1 MSPSPA
7 ASLPIVLP
15 PTLLITSAP
24 TQYFGPVTVQSSE
37 DNPIFSTG
45 SLKINTKSS
54 ISGYALN
61 INSSG
66 STAYLT
72 IDGQGVLNTVGSIT
86 TTSSVNSSSLKT
98 NSVQIYAQG
107 SLSGTPSLTIS
118 DTGDLSINS
127 KFSVT
132 AVSGNVTTSGTI
144 SSKDITVTGQIN
156 STGTITVGSDTD
168 NKVTLSNDGS
178 ITAKGTLQIGTNGE
192 RLTVTDASVSTS
204 KNLIVGSTAI
214 FNVNSTTGTLTTS
227 GDLKT
232 TDGTVYAQSLNINNG
247 KATINSNGEANM
259 TKITATS
266 GSFGLSGNLVIAADG
281 SLSAA
286 AGKTL
291 LNLDGSASFA
301 GTNAK
306 IGNDGHFETN
316 FSNYITPSDL
326 STSKATTGDL
336 TTTSTSKYLTTQ
348 NYVDGGLWYIQKQIN
363 LITNDDSNVV
373 DSFNQVFKL
382 VKQIT
387 GEGAVQTLDGIID
400 TTAEIKVS
408 VSDVIAN
415 NENAIVM
422 DCKSTVWADACAPLP
437 IPASVSSQY
446 FFDGWYF
453 ENMIN
458 TVDTNTTNKIN
469 WYIPPNGIT
478 MTIADIQN
486 MYMNIF
492 AISDKA
498 LPFISLYTHPKGTN
512 DLFSS
517 FAHAR
522 INYYFGV
529 TTTPSATINTS
540 YCLYT
545 GSEVPTNEYN
555 VTNLKCTSTSTANA
569 TNKNNGTYGTVK
581 TDGTYDTTIV
591 QPTDKISC
599 FSISTGS
606 LYPKNDVNFI
616 LSAFN
621 IKQKTGTTKFLFNN
635 ASVATNYLFNNSF
648 RINSDMTGIS
658 TTQYPTALGGLS
670 TYYNKYTD
678 KYLLPNQPV
687 LE

>member
-1 MSPSPA
+1 MPPSPA
-7 ASLPIVLP
+7 ALVSTVSAP
-15 PTLLITSAP
+15 LLTVPSAP
-24 TQYFGPVTVQSSE
+24 TYYLGSVKVKSSS
-37 DNPIFSTG
+37 DNPVFST
-45 SLKINTKSS
+45 SNLQIATNST

-61 INSSG
+61 INSNG

-72 IDGQGVLNTVGSIT
+72 IDSAGVVNTVGSIT
-86 TTSSVNSSSLKT
+86 TSSSVNSSSVNT
-98 NSVQIYAQG
+98 NSINIYRTG

-132 AVSGNVTTSGTI
+132 AVSGNITTSGTI
-144 SSKDITVTGQIN
+144 SSKDITVTGQFN

-178 ITAKGTLQIGTNGE
+178 ITAKGTLQIGASGE

-204 KNLIVGSTAI
+204 KNLIVGSSTL
-214 FNVNSTTGTLTTS
+214 FNVNSTTGALTTS

-247 KATINSNGEANM
+247 KATINSNGETTM
-259 TKITATS
+259 TKVTATS
-266 GSFGLSGNLVIAADG
+266 GSFGSSGSLVIAADG

-291 LNLDGSASFA
+291 LNADGSASFA
-301 GTNAK
+301 STNAK
-306 IGNDGHFETN
+306 IGTDGYFETN
-316 FSNYITPSDL
+316 FSSYSVPTEL
-326 STSKATTGDL
+326 RTSRATSGAFTS
-336 TTTSTSKYLTTQ
+336 TSTSKYLTTQ
-348 NYVDGGLWYIQKQIN
+348 TYVDDGLWYIQKQIN

-373 DSFNQVFKL
+373 DSFKNVFEL
-382 VKQIT
+382 VKKIT
-387 GEGAVQTLDGIID
+387 GDGAIQSIDGIID
-400 TTAEIKVS
+400 TTTEIKVS
-408 VSDVIAN
+408 VSDVISN
-415 NENAIVM
+415 SENAIVM
-422 DCKSTVWADACAPLP
+422 DCKSAVWADACAPLP
-437 IPASVSSQY
+437 IPYSVSSQY

-458 TVDTNTTNKIN
+458 TVNTNTTNKIN
-469 WYIPPNGIT
+469 WYIPPNGMN
-478 MTIADIQN
+478 MTITDIQN

-492 AISDKA
+492 AISNKA
-498 LPFISLYTHPKGTN
+498 LPFISVYTQPKGTN
-512 DLFSS
+512 DLFPY
-517 FAHAR
+517 FANAR
-522 INYYFGV
+522 INYYFEPSTPLS
-529 TTTPSATINTS
+529 TTSNIS

-545 GSEVPTNEYN
+545 GVEVPTNEYN

-569 TNKNNGTYGTVK
+569 TNNTNGTYGTVK

-606 LYPKNDVNFI
+606 LYTKNEVKFI

-635 ASVATNYLFNNSF
+635 AAVATNYLFNNIF
-648 RINSDMTGIS
+648 RINSDMTGVS

-670 TYYNKYTD
+670 TYYDNYTD
-678 KYLLPNQPV
+678 VYVTPNQPQ
-687 LE
+687 